1 MKLIFPFVAAAT
13 VRQTQGGRENRESQI
28 KVQLRI
34 VVHLKKS
41 KKKKKDKSKFCHG
54 NTNDMQVKLKKMCY
68 SNIILSVGASVE
80 NI

>member
-1 MKLIFPFVAAAT
+1 MKLIFPFVAAAAA

-41 KKKKKDKSKFCHG
+41 NKKKRIKV
-54 NTNDMQVKLKKMCY
+54 N
-68 SNIILSVGASVE
+68 SVTATLT
-80 NI
+80 ICR